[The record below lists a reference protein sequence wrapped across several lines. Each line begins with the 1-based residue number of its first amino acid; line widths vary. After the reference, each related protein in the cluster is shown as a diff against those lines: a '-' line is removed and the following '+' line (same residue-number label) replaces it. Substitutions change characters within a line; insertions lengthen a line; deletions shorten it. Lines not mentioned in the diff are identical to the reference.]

1 MDPGTGL
8 DDQRWLWSRMPIM
21 VREPNSLLSLRP
33 VLNVLGFLY
42 VGLAT
47 AMLIPAIVD
56 VAAKNADWQ
65 AFVFSAL
72 LTGLVGML
80 LSIAVGGSLNIG
92 LDTRQ
97 TFVLTTL
104 AWATL
109 PAFGALPFLWLGI
122 GYADAVFE
130 AVSGFTT
137 TGSTILSG
145 LDGLPPGLLVWR
157 SIMQWMGG
165 VGIIVMAIVLLP
177 FLRIGGMQLFQTE
190 NSDRSEKIVSRS
202 VELIR
207 LLGLAYVLLTVTCI
221 VAYLATGLDMFDA
234 FNHGLTTI
242 STGGFSTHDQSF
254 GYFQNPVSG
263 WVAVLFM
270 IIGALPFVLIVQAL
284 RGQPMI
290 LWRDPQVRALL
301 GFLGIV
307 SLVLTVYLGVEM
319 EMPFHD
325 ALLKATFNVVS
336 IVTGTGYALGD
347 YTQWG
352 APVIGIALLLKFV
365 GGCTGS
371 TTGGIK
377 MFRFLVFFGTVRAH
391 LRRMVR
397 PNRVMSEQYGG
408 SRLTAE
414 LSFSVLAFL
423 VVYLGSVGA
432 VTLALS
438 FFGLDLITAMSAAAT
453 SIGNVGPGLGTMIGP
468 AGNFSGLP
476 DGAKWLLSFA
486 MLIGRL
492 ELFTVLVLLDPD
504 FWSR

>member
-1 MDPGTGL
+1 MI
-8 DDQRWLWSRMPIM
+8 SF
-21 VREPNSLLSLRP
+21 RP

-56 VAAKNADWQ
+56 VALKNPDWQ
-65 AFVFSAL
+65 AFVFSSL
-72 LTGLVGML
+72 FTGLLGML
-80 LSIAVGGSLNIG
+80 LSISVGGSLEKG

-137 TGSTILSG
+137 TGSTVLSG
-145 LDGLPPGLLVWR
+145 LDYLPPGLLVWR

-177 FLRIGGMQLFQTE
+177 FLRIGGMQLFQSE
-190 NSDRSEKIVSRS
+190 SSDRSEKIVSRS

-207 LLGLAYVLLTVTCI
+207 LIGLAYLFLTVLCI
-221 VAYLATGLDMFDA
+221 VAYLATGMDLFDA
-234 FNHGLTTI
+234 FNHALTTI
-242 STGGFSTHDQSF
+242 ATGGYSTHDLSF
-254 GYFQNPVSG
+254 GYFTNPASG
-263 WVAVLFM
+263 WVAVVFM
-270 IIGALPFVLIVQAL
+270 VIGALPFVLIIQAL
-284 RGQPMI
+284 RGQPLL
-290 LWRDPQVRALL
+290 LWRDPQVRVLIA
-301 GFLGIV
+301 FLAIV
-307 SLVLTVYLGVEM
+307 SLTLTIYLGVEM
-319 EMPFHD
+319 DFPLD
-325 ALLKATFNVVS
+325 QALLKATFNVISV
-336 IVTGTGYALGD
+336 VTGTGYALGD
-347 YTQWG
+347 FTEWG
-352 APVIGIALLLKFV
+352 PPVIGIALLLMFV

-377 MFRFLVFFGTVRAH
+377 IFRFLVFFGTVRAH

-397 PNRVMSEQYGG
+397 PHRVMSEEYGG
-408 SRLTAE
+408 TRLTPE

-423 VVYLGSVGA
+423 VVYLGTVGII
-432 VTLALS
+432 TLALS
-438 FFGLDLITAMSAAAT
+438 FFGLDLVTAVSAAAT
-453 SIGNVGPGLGTMIGP
+453 SVGNVGPGLGPIIGP
-468 AGNFSGLP
+468 SGNFAPLP
-476 DGAKWLLSFA
+476 EGAKWLLSFA
-486 MLIGRL
+486 MLMGRL

>member
-1 MDPGTGL
+1 MI
-8 DDQRWLWSRMPIM
+8 SI
-21 VREPNSLLSLRP
+21 RP

-56 VAAKNADWQ
+56 VAQKNADWQ

-72 LTGLVGML
+72 LTGMFGML
-80 LSIAVGGSLNIG
+80 LSLAMGGSLREG

-97 TFVLTTL
+97 TFILTTL
-104 AWATL
+104 SWATL
-109 PAFGALPFLWLGI
+109 PAFGALPFLWLGV

-137 TGSTILSG
+137 TGSTVLTG
-145 LDGLPPGLLVWR
+145 LDSLPPGLLVWR

-177 FLRIGGMQLFQTE
+177 FLRIGGMQLFQSE

-207 LLGLAYVLLTVTCI
+207 LLGLAYVFLTVLCI
-221 VAYLATGLDMFDA
+221 VAYLATGMELFDA
-234 FNHGLTTI
+234 FNHALTTI
-242 STGGFSTHDQSF
+242 ATGGYSTHDLSF
-254 GYFQNPVSG
+254 GYFKNPASS
-263 WVAVLFM
+263 WVAIVFM

-284 RGQPMI
+284 RGQPLL
-290 LWRDPQVRALL
+290 LWKDPQVRALL
-301 GFLGIV
+301 GFLALV
-307 SLVLTVYLGVEM
+307 SLTLTVYLGVNMQFAFDE
-319 EMPFHD
+319 
-325 ALLKATFNVVS
+325 ALLKASFMVVS

-347 YTQWG
+347 FSQWG
-352 APVIGIALLLKFV
+352 APVVGIALFLMFV

-377 MFRFLVFFGTVRAH
+377 VFRFLVFFGTVRAH

-397 PNRVMSEQYGG
+397 PNRIMSEEYAGT
-408 SRLTAE
+408 RLTPE

-423 VVYLGSVGA
+423 VVYMGSVGIIT
-432 VTLALS
+432 VALS
-438 FFGLDLITAMSAAAT
+438 FFDLDLVTAISAAAT
-453 SIGNVGPGLGTMIGP
+453 SVGNVGPGLGPVIGP
-468 AGNFSGLP
+468 AGHFAPLP
-476 DGAKWLLSFA
+476 DGAKWLLSLA
-486 MLIGRL
+486 MLVGRL

-504 FWSR
+504 FWSK

>member
-1 MDPGTGL
+1 MI
-8 DDQRWLWSRMPIM
+8 SF
-21 VREPNSLLSLRP
+21 RP

-56 VAAKNADWQ
+56 VAQKNPDWQ

-72 LTGLVGML
+72 LTGMVGML
-80 LSIAVGGSLNIG
+80 LSIAVGGSLEEG

-137 TGSTILSG
+137 TGSTVLSG
-145 LDGLPPGLLVWR
+145 LDDLPPGLLVWR
-157 SIMQWMGG
+157 SLMQWMGG

-177 FLRIGGMQLFQTE
+177 FLRIGGMQLFQSE
-190 NSDRSEKIVSRS
+190 SSDRSEKIVSRS

-207 LLGLAYVLLTVTCI
+207 LLGMAYLFLTVLC
-221 VAYLATGLDMFDA
+221 VLAYLATGMNLFDA
-234 FNHGLTTI
+234 VNHALTTI
-242 STGGFSTHDQSF
+242 ATGGYSTHDLSF
-254 GYFQNPVSG
+254 SYFTNPASG
-263 WVAVLFM
+263 WVAIVFM
-270 IIGALPFVLIVQAL
+270 IIGALPFVLIIQAL
-284 RGQPMI
+284 RGQPLL
-290 LWRDPQVRALL
+290 LWRDPQVRALI
-301 GFLGIV
+301 GFLAIV
-307 SLVLTVYLGVEM
+307 SLTLTVYLGVNM
-319 EMPFHD
+319 DFRFDD
-325 ALLKATFNVVS
+325 ALLRATFNVVS

-347 YTQWG
+347 FTEWG
-352 APVIGIALLLKFV
+352 PPVVGITLLLMFV

-377 MFRFLVFFGTVRAH
+377 VFRFLVFFGTVRAH

-397 PNRVMSEQYGG
+397 PNRVMSEEYGG
-408 SRLTAE
+408 TRLTPE

-423 VVYLGSVGA
+423 VVYLGSVGIIT
-432 VTLALS
+432 VALS
-438 FFGLDLITAMSAAAT
+438 FFDLDLVTAVSAAAT
-453 SIGNVGPGLGTMIGP
+453 SVGNVGPGIGP
-468 AGNFSGLP
+468 IIGPSGNFAPLP

-486 MLIGRL
+486 MLVGRL

>member
-1 MDPGTGL
+1 L
-8 DDQRWLWSRMPIM
+8 ISF
-21 VREPNSLLSLRP
+21 RP

-56 VAAKNADWQ
+56 VALKNPDWQ
-65 AFVFSAL
+65 AFVFSSL
-72 LTGLVGML
+72 FTGLLGML
-80 LSIAVGGSLNIG
+80 LSISVGGSLEKG

-137 TGSTILSG
+137 TGSTVLSG
-145 LDGLPPGLLVWR
+145 LDYLPPGLLVWR

-177 FLRIGGMQLFQTE
+177 FLRIGGMQLFQSE
-190 NSDRSEKIVSRS
+190 SSDRSEKIVSRS

-207 LLGLAYVLLTVTCI
+207 LIGLAYLFLTVLCI
-221 VAYLATGLDMFDA
+221 VAYLATGMDLFDA
-234 FNHGLTTI
+234 FNHALTTI
-242 STGGFSTHDQSF
+242 ATGGYSTHDLSF
-254 GYFQNPVSG
+254 GYFTNPASG
-263 WVAVLFM
+263 WVAVVFM
-270 IIGALPFVLIVQAL
+270 VIGALPFVLIIQAL
-284 RGQPMI
+284 RGQPLL
-290 LWRDPQVRALL
+290 LWRDPQVRVLIA
-301 GFLGIV
+301 FLAIV
-307 SLVLTVYLGVEM
+307 SLTLTIYLGVEM
-319 EMPFHD
+319 DFPLD
-325 ALLKATFNVVS
+325 QALLKATFNVISV
-336 IVTGTGYALGD
+336 VTGTGYALGD
-347 YTQWG
+347 FTEWG
-352 APVIGIALLLKFV
+352 PPVIGIALLLMFV

-377 MFRFLVFFGTVRAH
+377 IFRFLVFFGTVRAH

-397 PNRVMSEQYGG
+397 PHRVMSEEYGG
-408 SRLTAE
+408 TRLTPE

-423 VVYLGSVGA
+423 VVYLGTVGII
-432 VTLALS
+432 TLALS
-438 FFGLDLITAMSAAAT
+438 FFGLDLVTAVSAAAT
-453 SIGNVGPGLGTMIGP
+453 SVGNVGPGLGPVIGP
-468 AGNFSGLP
+468 SGNFAPLP
-476 DGAKWLLSFA
+476 EGAKWLLSFA
-486 MLIGRL
+486 MLMGRL

>member
-1 MDPGTGL
+1 MKGVTTNADLHRPKPPEADRL
-8 DDQRWLWSRMPIM
+8 I
-21 VREPNSLLSLRP
+21 SLRP

-47 AMLIPAIVD
+47 AMLVPAIVD
-56 VAAKNADWQ
+56 VAQKNADWQ

-72 LTGLVGML
+72 LTGLIGML
-80 LSIAVGGSLNIG
+80 LSIAVGGSLEKG

-97 TFVLTTL
+97 TFILTTL

-109 PAFGALPFLWLGI
+109 PAFGALPFLWLGV

-137 TGSTILSG
+137 TGSTVLSG

-157 SIMQWMGG
+157 SLMQWMGG

-177 FLRIGGMQLFQTE
+177 FLRIGGMQLFQSE

-207 LLGLAYVLLTVTCI
+207 LIGLSYLFMTFLCMLG
-221 VAYLATGLDMFDA
+221 YLATGIDLFDA
-234 FNHGLTTI
+234 VNHALTTV
-242 STGGFSTHDQSF
+242 STGGYSTHDASF
-254 GYFQNPVSG
+254 SYFTNPASG
-263 WVAVLFM
+263 WVAVVFM
-270 IIGALPFVLIVQAL
+270 IAGAMPFVLLIQAL
-284 RGQPMI
+284 RGQPLL
-290 LWRDPQVRALL
+290 LWRDPQVRALI
-301 GFLGIV
+301 GFLALV
-307 SLVLTVYLGVEM
+307 SLTLTVYLGVTM
-319 EMPFHD
+319 HFPFD
-325 ALLKATFNVVS
+325 EALLRATFNVVS

-377 MFRFLVFFGTVRAH
+377 VFRFLVFFGTVRAH

-397 PNRVMSEQYGG
+397 PNRVMSEEYGG
-408 SRLTAE
+408 TRLTPE

-423 VVYLGSVGA
+423 VVYLGSVGII
-432 VTLALS
+432 TLALS
-438 FFGLDLITAMSAAAT
+438 FFDLDLVTAVSAAAT
-453 SIGNVGPGLGTMIGP
+453 SVGNVGPGLGPIIGP
-468 AGNFSGLP
+468 AGNFAALP
-476 DGAKWLLSFA
+476 EGAKWLLSFA
-486 MLIGRL
+486 MLLGRL

-504 FWSR
+504 FWSK

>member
-1 MDPGTGL
+1 M
-8 DDQRWLWSRMPIM
+8 
-21 VREPNSLLSLRP
+21 
-33 VLNVLGFLY
+33 NVLGFLY

-56 VAAKNADWQ
+56 VAQKNADWQ

-72 LTGLVGML
+72 LTGLFGML
-80 LSIAVGGSLNIG
+80 LSLAVGGSLREG

-97 TFVLTTL
+97 TFILTTL
-104 AWATL
+104 SWATL

-137 TGSTILSG
+137 TGSTVLTG
-145 LDGLPPGLLVWR
+145 LDSLPPGLLVWR
-157 SIMQWMGG
+157 SMLQWMGG

-177 FLRIGGMQLFQTE
+177 FLRIGGMQLFQSE
-190 NSDRSEKIVSRS
+190 SSDRSEKIVSRS

-207 LLGLAYVLLTVTCI
+207 LIGLAYLFLTVLCI
-221 VAYLATGLDMFDA
+221 AAYLATGMELFDA
-234 FNHGLTTI
+234 FNHALTTI
-242 STGGFSTHDQSF
+242 ATGGYSTHDESF
-254 GYFQNPVSG
+254 GYFKNPASG
-263 WVAVLFM
+263 WVAVVFM
-270 IIGALPFVLIVQAL
+270 IIGAMPFVLLIQAL
-284 RGQPMI
+284 RGHPLQ

-301 GFLGIV
+301 GFLALV
-307 SLVLTVYLGVEM
+307 SLTLTVYLGINM
-319 EMPFHD
+319 RFPFEE
-325 ALLKATFNVVS
+325 ALLRATFNVVS

-347 YTQWG
+347 FSQWG
-352 APVIGIALLLKFV
+352 APVVGIAFLLMFV

-377 MFRFLVFFGTVRAH
+377 IFRFLVFFGTVRAH

-397 PNRVMSEQYGG
+397 PHRIMSEEYAGT
-408 SRLTAE
+408 RLTPE

-423 VVYLGSVGA
+423 VVYMGSVGIIT
-432 VTLALS
+432 VALS
-438 FFGLDLITAMSAAAT
+438 FFDLDLVTAISAAAT
-453 SIGNVGPGLGTMIGP
+453 SVGNVGPGLGPVIGP
-468 AGNFSGLP
+468 AGHFAPLP

-486 MLIGRL
+486 MLVGRL

-504 FWSR
+504 FWSK

>member
-1 MDPGTGL
+1 M
-8 DDQRWLWSRMPIM
+8 I
-21 VREPNSLLSLRP
+21 SLRP

-65 AFVFSAL
+65 AFVFSSL
-72 LTGLVGML
+72 LTGMFGML
-80 LSIAVGGSLNIG
+80 LSIAVGGSLSQG

-97 TFVLTTL
+97 TFILTTL
-104 AWATL
+104 SWATL
-109 PAFGALPFLWLGI
+109 PVFGSLPFLWLGVS
-122 GYADAVFE
+122 YADAIFE

-137 TGSTILSG
+137 TGSTVLSG

-177 FLRIGGMQLFQTE
+177 FLRIGGMQLFQSE

-207 LLGLAYVLLTVTCI
+207 LLGLAYVFLTVLCI
-221 VAYLATGLDMFDA
+221 ICYIATGLDLFDA
-234 FNHGLTTI
+234 FNHALTTI
-242 STGGFSTHDQSF
+242 ATGGYSTHDESF
-254 GYFQNPVSG
+254 GYFKNPASG
-263 WVAVLFM
+263 WVAVVFM
-270 IIGALPFVLIVQAL
+270 IIGALPFVLIIQAL
-284 RGQPMI
+284 RGQPAL
-290 LWRDPQVRALL
+290 LWRDPQVRALV
-301 GFLGIV
+301 GFLAIV

-319 EMPFHD
+319 RFPFD
-325 ALLKATFNVVS
+325 EALLKATFNVVS
-336 IVTGTGYALGD
+336 VVTGTGFAYGD

-377 MFRFLVFFGTVRAH
+377 VFRFLVFFGTVRAH

-397 PNRVMSEQYGG
+397 PNRVMSEEYGG
-408 SRLTAE
+408 TRLTPE

-423 VVYLGSVGA
+423 VVYLGSVG
-432 VTLALS
+432 VITLALS
-438 FFGLDLITAMSAAAT
+438 FFGLDLVTAVSAAAT
-453 SIGNVGPGLGTMIGP
+453 SVGNVGPGLGTIIGP
-468 AGNFSGLP
+468 AGNFAPLP

-486 MLIGRL
+486 MLLGRL

>member
-1 MDPGTGL
+1 M
-8 DDQRWLWSRMPIM
+8 
-21 VREPNSLLSLRP
+21 
-33 VLNVLGFLY
+33 NVLGFLY

-56 VAAKNADWQ
+56 VANKNADWQ

-72 LTGLVGML
+72 LTGMFGML
-80 LSIAVGGSLNIG
+80 LSLAMGGSLREG

-97 TFVLTTL
+97 TFILTTL
-104 AWATL
+104 SWSTL

-137 TGSTILSG
+137 TGSTVLTG
-145 LDGLPPGLLVWR
+145 LDSLPPGLLVWR

-177 FLRIGGMQLFQTE
+177 FLGIGGMQLFQSE

-207 LLGLAYVLLTVTCI
+207 LLGLAYLFLTVLCI
-221 VAYLATGLDMFDA
+221 ASYLATGMELFDA
-234 FNHGLTTI
+234 FNHALTTI
-242 STGGFSTHDQSF
+242 ATGGYSTHDLSF
-254 GYFQNPVSG
+254 GYFTNPASS
-263 WVAVLFM
+263 WVAIVFM
-270 IIGALPFVLIVQAL
+270 IIGALPFVLIIQAL
-284 RGQPMI
+284 RGQPLL
-290 LWRDPQVRALL
+290 LWKDPQVRALL
-301 GFLGIV
+301 GFLAIV
-307 SLVLTVYLGVEM
+307 SITLTVYLGVNMQFSFDE
-319 EMPFHD
+319 
-325 ALLKATFNVVS
+325 ALVRATFMVVS

-347 YTQWG
+347 FSQWG
-352 APVIGIALLLKFV
+352 PPVVGIAFLLMFV

-377 MFRFLVFFGTVRAH
+377 IFRFLVFFGTVRAH

-397 PNRVMSEQYGG
+397 PHRIMSEEYAGT
-408 SRLTAE
+408 RLKPE

-423 VVYLGSVGA
+423 VVYLGSVG
-432 VTLALS
+432 VITVALS
-438 FFGLDLITAMSAAAT
+438 FFDLDLVTAISAAAT
-453 SIGNVGPGLGTMIGP
+453 SVGNVGPGLGPMIGP
-468 AGNFSGLP
+468 AGHFAPLP
-476 DGAKWLLSFA
+476 DGAKWLLSLA
-486 MLIGRL
+486 MLVGRL

-504 FWSR
+504 FWSK

>member
-1 MDPGTGL
+1 M
-8 DDQRWLWSRMPIM
+8 
-21 VREPNSLLSLRP
+21 
-33 VLNVLGFLY
+33 NVLGFLY

-56 VAAKNADWQ
+56 VAQKNADWQ

-72 LTGLVGML
+72 LTGLFGML
-80 LSIAVGGSLNIG
+80 LSLAVGGSLREG

-97 TFVLTTL
+97 TFILTTL
-104 AWATL
+104 SWATL

-137 TGSTILSG
+137 TGSTVLSG
-145 LDGLPPGLLVWR
+145 LDSLPPGLLVWR
-157 SIMQWMGG
+157 SMLQWMGG

-177 FLRIGGMQLFQTE
+177 FLRIGGMQLFQSE
-190 NSDRSEKIVSRS
+190 SSDRSEKIVSRS

-207 LLGLAYVLLTVTCI
+207 LIGLAYLFLTVLCI
-221 VAYLATGLDMFDA
+221 AAYLATGMELFDA
-234 FNHGLTTI
+234 FNHALTTI
-242 STGGFSTHDQSF
+242 ATGGYSTHDESF
-254 GYFQNPVSG
+254 GYFKNPASG
-263 WVAVLFM
+263 WVAVVFM
-270 IIGALPFVLIVQAL
+270 IIGALPFVLLIQAL
-284 RGQPMI
+284 RGHPLQ

-301 GFLGIV
+301 GFLALV
-307 SLVLTVYLGVEM
+307 SLTLTVYLGINM
-319 EMPFHD
+319 RFPFEE
-325 ALLKATFNVVS
+325 ALLRATFNVVS

-347 YTQWG
+347 FSQWG
-352 APVIGIALLLKFV
+352 APVVGIAFLLMFV

-377 MFRFLVFFGTVRAH
+377 IFRFLVFFGTVRAH

-397 PNRVMSEQYGG
+397 PHRIMSEEYAGT
-408 SRLTAE
+408 RLTPE

-423 VVYLGSVGA
+423 VVYMGSVGIIT
-432 VTLALS
+432 VALS
-438 FFGLDLITAMSAAAT
+438 FFDLDLVTAISAAAT
-453 SIGNVGPGLGTMIGP
+453 SVGNVGPGLGPVIGP
-468 AGNFSGLP
+468 AGHFAPLP

-486 MLIGRL
+486 MLVGRL

-504 FWSR
+504 FWSK

>member
-1 MDPGTGL
+1 M
-8 DDQRWLWSRMPIM
+8 
-21 VREPNSLLSLRP
+21 
-33 VLNVLGFLY
+33 NVLGFLY

-47 AMLIPAIVD
+47 AMLVPAIID
-56 VAAKNADWQ
+56 VAQKNADWQ

-72 LTGLVGML
+72 LTGMFGML
-80 LSIAVGGSLNIG
+80 LSLSMGGALKEG

-97 TFVLTTL
+97 TFILTTL

-109 PAFGALPFLWLGI
+109 PVFGALPFLWLGI

-137 TGSTILSG
+137 TGSTVLTG

-177 FLRIGGMQLFQTE
+177 FLRIGGMQLFQSE
-190 NSDRSEKIVSRS
+190 SSDRSEKIVSRS

-207 LLGLAYVLLTVTCI
+207 LLGLAYLFLTVLCI
-221 VAYLATGLDMFDA
+221 AAYLATGMELFDA
-234 FNHGLTTI
+234 FNHALTTI
-242 STGGFSTHDQSF
+242 ATGGYSTHDLSF
-254 GYFQNPVSG
+254 GYFQNPASS
-263 WVAVLFM
+263 WVAITFM
-270 IIGALPFVLIVQAL
+270 IIGALPFVLIIQAL
-284 RGQPMI
+284 RGHPLL
-290 LWRDPQVRALL
+290 LWKDPQVRALL
-301 GFLGIV
+301 GFLAIV
-307 SLVLTVYLGVEM
+307 SLTLTVHLGVNM
-319 EMPFHD
+319 DFDFDD
-325 ALLKATFNVVS
+325 ALVRATFTVVS

-347 YTQWG
+347 FGQWG
-352 APVIGIALLLKFV
+352 APVVGICLLLMFV

-377 MFRFLVFFGTVRAH
+377 VFRFLVFFGTVRAH

-397 PNRVMSEQYGG
+397 PNRIMSEEYAGT
-408 SRLTAE
+408 RLTPE

-423 VVYLGSVGA
+423 VVYLGSVGIIT
-432 VTLALS
+432 VALS
-438 FFGLDLITAMSAAAT
+438 FFDLDLVTAISAAAT
-453 SIGNVGPGLGTMIGP
+453 SVGNVGPGLGPMIGP
-468 AGNFSGLP
+468 AGHFAPLP

-486 MLIGRL
+486 MLVGRL

-504 FWSR
+504 FWSK

>member
-1 MDPGTGL
+1 M
-8 DDQRWLWSRMPIM
+8 I
-21 VREPNSLLSLRP
+21 SLRP

-56 VAAKNADWQ
+56 VAQKNADWQ

-72 LTGLVGML
+72 LTGMIGML
-80 LSIAVGGSLNIG
+80 LSLAVGGSLREG

-97 TFVLTTL
+97 TFILTTL
-104 AWATL
+104 SWASL

-137 TGSTILSG
+137 TGSTVLTG

-157 SIMQWMGG
+157 SMLQWMGG

-177 FLRIGGMQLFQTE
+177 FLRIGGMQLFQSE
-190 NSDRSEKIVSRS
+190 SSDRSEKIVSRS

-207 LLGLAYVLLTVTCI
+207 LIGLAYLFLTVLCI
-221 VAYLATGLDMFDA
+221 AAYLATGMELFDA
-234 FNHGLTTI
+234 FNHALTTI
-242 STGGFSTHDQSF
+242 ATGGFSTHDQSF
-254 GYFQNPVSG
+254 GYFKNPASG

-270 IIGALPFVLIVQAL
+270 IVGAMPFVLLIQAL
-284 RGQPMI
+284 RGRPLQ

-301 GFLGIV
+301 GFLALV
-307 SLVLTVYLGVEM
+307 SLTLTVYLGINM
-319 EMPFHD
+319 RFPFEE
-325 ALLKATFNVVS
+325 ALLRSTFNVVS

-347 YTQWG
+347 FTQWG
-352 APVIGIALLLKFV
+352 APVVGIAFLLMFV

-377 MFRFLVFFGTVRAH
+377 IFRFLVFFGTVRAH

-397 PNRVMSEQYGG
+397 PHRIMSEEYAGT
-408 SRLTAE
+408 RLTPE

-423 VVYLGSVGA
+423 VVYMGSVGIIT
-432 VTLALS
+432 VALS
-438 FFGLDLITAMSAAAT
+438 FFDLDLVTAISAAAT
-453 SIGNVGPGLGTMIGP
+453 SVGNVGPGLGPVIGP
-468 AGNFSGLP
+468 AGHFAPLP

-486 MLIGRL
+486 MLVGRL

-504 FWSR
+504 FWSK

>member
-1 MDPGTGL
+1 
-8 DDQRWLWSRMPIM
+8 
-21 VREPNSLLSLRP
+21 
-33 VLNVLGFLY
+33 
-42 VGLAT
+42 
-47 AMLIPAIVD
+47 MLIPAIVD
-56 VAAKNADWQ
+56 VAQKNADWQ

-72 LTGLVGML
+72 LTGMIGML
-80 LSIAVGGSLNIG
+80 LSLAVGGSLREG

-97 TFVLTTL
+97 TFILTTL
-104 AWATL
+104 SWASL

-137 TGSTILSG
+137 TGSTVLTG

-157 SIMQWMGG
+157 SMLQWMGG

-177 FLRIGGMQLFQTE
+177 FLRIGGMQLFQSE
-190 NSDRSEKIVSRS
+190 SSDRSEKIVSRS

-207 LLGLAYVLLTVTCI
+207 LIGLAYLFLTVLCI
-221 VAYLATGLDMFDA
+221 AAYLATGMELFDA
-234 FNHGLTTI
+234 FNHALTTI
-242 STGGFSTHDQSF
+242 ATGGFSTHDQSF
-254 GYFQNPVSG
+254 GYFKNPASG

-270 IIGALPFVLIVQAL
+270 IVGAMPFVLLIQAL
-284 RGQPMI
+284 RGRPLQ

-301 GFLGIV
+301 GFLALV
-307 SLVLTVYLGVEM
+307 SLTLTVYLGINM
-319 EMPFHD
+319 RFPFEE
-325 ALLKATFNVVS
+325 ALLRSTFNVVS

-347 YTQWG
+347 FTQWG
-352 APVIGIALLLKFV
+352 APVVGIAFLLMFV

-377 MFRFLVFFGTVRAH
+377 IFRFLVFFGTVRAH

-397 PNRVMSEQYGG
+397 PHRIMSEEYAGT
-408 SRLTAE
+408 RLTPE

-423 VVYLGSVGA
+423 VVYMGSVGIIT
-432 VTLALS
+432 VALS
-438 FFGLDLITAMSAAAT
+438 FFDLDLVTAISAAAT
-453 SIGNVGPGLGTMIGP
+453 SVGNVGPGLGPVIGP
-468 AGNFSGLP
+468 AGHFAPLP

-486 MLIGRL
+486 MLVGRL

-504 FWSR
+504 FWSK

>member
-1 MDPGTGL
+1 
-8 DDQRWLWSRMPIM
+8 
-21 VREPNSLLSLRP
+21 
-33 VLNVLGFLY
+33 
-42 VGLAT
+42 
-47 AMLIPAIVD
+47 MLIPAIVD
-56 VAAKNADWQ
+56 IAEKNADWQ
-65 AFVFSAL
+65 AFVFSAV
-72 LTGLVGML
+72 LTGMVGML
-80 LSIAVGGSLNIG
+80 LSLAVGGALLEG

-97 TFVLTTL
+97 TFILTTL

-122 GYADAVFE
+122 DYADAVFE

-137 TGSTILSG
+137 TGSTVLTG
-145 LDGLPPGLLVWR
+145 LDDLPPGLLVWR

-177 FLRIGGMQLFQTE
+177 FLRIGGMQLFQSE

-207 LLGLAYVLLTVTCI
+207 LLGLAYLFLTVLCI
-221 VAYLATGLDMFDA
+221 AAYVVTGMELFDA
-234 FNHGLTTI
+234 FNHALTTI
-242 STGGFSTHDQSF
+242 ATGGYSTHDVSF
-254 GYFQNPVSG
+254 SYFTNPATG
-263 WVAVLFM
+263 WVAVVFM
-270 IIGALPFVLIVQAL
+270 IIGSLPFVLIVQAL
-284 RGQPMI
+284 RGHPLL

-301 GFLGIV
+301 GFLAVV
-307 SLVLTVYLGVEM
+307 SLTLTVYLGINM
-319 EMPFHD
+319 HFPFD
-325 ALLKATFNVVS
+325 EALLRATFNVVS

-347 YTQWG
+347 YSSWG
-352 APVIGIALLLKFV
+352 APVVGIALLLMFV

-397 PNRVMSEQYGG
+397 PHRIMSEEYSGT
-408 SRLTAE
+408 RLTPE

-423 VVYLGSVGA
+423 VVYMGSVG
-432 VTLALS
+432 VITVALS
-438 FFGLDLITAMSAAAT
+438 FFDLDLVTAVSAAAT
-453 SIGNVGPGLGTMIGP
+453 SVGNVGPGLGPVIGP
-468 AGNFSGLP
+468 DGHFAPLP

-486 MLIGRL
+486 MLVGRL

-504 FWSR
+504 FWSK

>member
-1 MDPGTGL
+1 
-8 DDQRWLWSRMPIM
+8 
-21 VREPNSLLSLRP
+21 
-33 VLNVLGFLY
+33 
-42 VGLAT
+42 
-47 AMLIPAIVD
+47 MLIPAIVD
-56 VAAKNADWQ
+56 VAQKNPDWQ

-72 LTGLVGML
+72 LTGMVGML
-80 LSIAVGGSLNIG
+80 LSIAVGGSLEEG

-137 TGSTILSG
+137 TGSTVLSG
-145 LDGLPPGLLVWR
+145 LDDLPPGLLVWR
-157 SIMQWMGG
+157 SLMQWMGG

-177 FLRIGGMQLFQTE
+177 FLRIGGMQLFQSE
-190 NSDRSEKIVSRS
+190 SSDRSEKIVSRS

-207 LLGLAYVLLTVTCI
+207 LLGMAYLFLTVLC
-221 VAYLATGLDMFDA
+221 VLAYLATGMNLFDA
-234 FNHGLTTI
+234 VNHALTTI
-242 STGGFSTHDQSF
+242 ATGGYSTHDLSF
-254 GYFQNPVSG
+254 SYFTNPASG
-263 WVAVLFM
+263 WVAIVFM
-270 IIGALPFVLIVQAL
+270 IIGALPFVLIIQAL
-284 RGQPMI
+284 RGQPLL
-290 LWRDPQVRALL
+290 LWRDPQVRALI
-301 GFLGIV
+301 GFLAIV
-307 SLVLTVYLGVEM
+307 SLTLTVYLGVNM
-319 EMPFHD
+319 DFRFDD
-325 ALLKATFNVVS
+325 ALLRATFNVVS

-347 YTQWG
+347 FTEWG
-352 APVIGIALLLKFV
+352 PPVVGITLLLMFV

-377 MFRFLVFFGTVRAH
+377 VFRFLVFFGTVRAH

-397 PNRVMSEQYGG
+397 PNRVMSEEYGG
-408 SRLTAE
+408 TRLTPE

-423 VVYLGSVGA
+423 VVYLGSVGIIT
-432 VTLALS
+432 VALS
-438 FFGLDLITAMSAAAT
+438 FFDLDLVTAVSAAAT
-453 SIGNVGPGLGTMIGP
+453 SVGNVGPGIGP
-468 AGNFSGLP
+468 IIGPSGNFAPLP

-486 MLIGRL
+486 MLVGRL

>member
-1 MDPGTGL
+1 MDALGL
-8 DDQRWLWSRMPIM
+8 ISF
-21 VREPNSLLSLRP
+21 RP

-56 VAAKNADWQ
+56 VAQKNPDWQ

-80 LSIAVGGSLNIG
+80 LSIAVGGALEKG

-97 TFVLTTL
+97 TFILTTL

-137 TGSTILSG
+137 TGSTVLSG
-145 LDGLPPGLLVWR
+145 LDDLPPGLLVWR
-157 SIMQWMGG
+157 SMLQWMGG

-177 FLRIGGMQLFQTE
+177 FLRIGGMQLFQSE
-190 NSDRSEKIVSRS
+190 SSDRSEKIVSRS

-207 LLGLAYVLLTVTCI
+207 LIGMAYVFLTILCI
-221 VAYLATGLDMFDA
+221 IAYLATGMELFDA
-234 FNHGLTTI
+234 FNHALTTI
-242 STGGFSTHDQSF
+242 ATGGYSTKDLSF
-254 GYFQNPVSG
+254 TYFTNPASG
-263 WVAVLFM
+263 WVAITFM
-270 IIGALPFVLIVQAL
+270 VIGALPFVMIIQAL
-284 RGQPMI
+284 RGQPLL
-290 LWRDPQVRALL
+290 LWRDPQVRVLL
-301 GFLGIV
+301 GFLALV
-307 SLVLTVYLGVEM
+307 SLTLTVYLGVKM
-319 EMPFHD
+319 GFPFDD

-347 YTQWG
+347 FTEWG
-352 APVIGIALLLKFV
+352 PPVVGIGLLLMFV

-377 MFRFLVFFGTVRAH
+377 IFRFLVFFGTVRAH

-397 PNRVMSEQYGG
+397 PNRVMSEEYAGT
-408 SRLTAE
+408 RLTPE

-423 VVYLGSVGA
+423 VVYMGTVG
-432 VTLALS
+432 VITVALS
-438 FFGLDLITAMSAAAT
+438 FFDLDLVTALSAAAT
-453 SIGNVGPGLGTMIGP
+453 SVGNVGPGLGPIIGP
-468 AGNFSGLP
+468 SGNFAPLP

-504 FWSR
+504 FWSK

>member
-1 MDPGTGL
+1 M
-8 DDQRWLWSRMPIM
+8 
-21 VREPNSLLSLRP
+21 
-33 VLNVLGFLY
+33 NVLGFLY

-56 VAAKNADWQ
+56 VAQKNADWQ

-72 LTGLVGML
+72 LTGLFGML
-80 LSIAVGGSLNIG
+80 LSLAVGGSLREG

-97 TFVLTTL
+97 TFILTTL
-104 AWATL
+104 SWATL

-137 TGSTILSG
+137 TGSTVLTG
-145 LDGLPPGLLVWR
+145 LDSLPPGLLVWR
-157 SIMQWMGG
+157 SMLQWMGG

-177 FLRIGGMQLFQTE
+177 FLRIGGMQLFQSE
-190 NSDRSEKIVSRS
+190 SSDRSEKIVSRS

-207 LLGLAYVLLTVTCI
+207 LIGLAYLFLTVLCI
-221 VAYLATGLDMFDA
+221 AAYLATGMELFDA
-234 FNHGLTTI
+234 FNHALTTI
-242 STGGFSTHDQSF
+242 ATGGYSTHDESF
-254 GYFQNPVSG
+254 GYFKNPASG
-263 WVAVLFM
+263 WVAVVFM
-270 IIGALPFVLIVQAL
+270 IIGALPFVLLIQAL
-284 RGQPMI
+284 RGHPLQ

-301 GFLGIV
+301 GFLALV
-307 SLVLTVYLGVEM
+307 SLTLTVYLGINM
-319 EMPFHD
+319 RFPFEE
-325 ALLKATFNVVS
+325 ALLRATFNVVS

-347 YTQWG
+347 FSQWG
-352 APVIGIALLLKFV
+352 APVVGIAFLLMFV

-377 MFRFLVFFGTVRAH
+377 IFRFLVFFGTVRAH

-397 PNRVMSEQYGG
+397 PHRIMSEEYAGT
-408 SRLTAE
+408 RLTPE

-423 VVYLGSVGA
+423 VVYMGSVGIIT
-432 VTLALS
+432 VALS
-438 FFGLDLITAMSAAAT
+438 FFDLDLVTAISAAAT
-453 SIGNVGPGLGTMIGP
+453 SVGNVGPGLGPVIGP
-468 AGNFSGLP
+468 AGHFAPLP

-486 MLIGRL
+486 MLVGRL

-504 FWSR
+504 FWSK

>member
-1 MDPGTGL
+1 M
-8 DDQRWLWSRMPIM
+8 
-21 VREPNSLLSLRP
+21 
-33 VLNVLGFLY
+33 LGFLY

-56 VAAKNADWQ
+56 VIAKNADWQ

-72 LTGLVGML
+72 ITGLFGLL
-80 LSIAVGGSLNIG
+80 LSLAMGGSLSKG

-97 TFVLTTL
+97 TFILTTL
-104 AWATL
+104 AWTTL
-109 PAFGALPFLWLGI
+109 PAFGAVPFLWLGV

-137 TGSTILSG
+137 TGSTVLSG

-165 VGIIVMAIVLLP
+165 VGIVVMAIVLLP
-177 FLRIGGMQLFQTE
+177 FLGIGGMQLFQSE
-190 NSDRSEKIVSRS
+190 NSDRSQKIVSRS

-207 LLGLAYVLLTVTCI
+207 LLGLAYVFLTVLCI
-221 VAYLATGLDMFDA
+221 IAFLATGMELFDA
-234 FNHGLTTI
+234 FNHALTTI
-242 STGGFSTHDQSF
+242 ATGGYSTHDLSF
-254 GYFQNPVSG
+254 GYFDNLAAG
-263 WVAVLFM
+263 WVAVFFM
-270 IIGALPFVLIVQAL
+270 IIGAMPFVLIIQAL
-284 RGQPMI
+284 RGQPLL
-290 LWRDPQVRALL
+290 LWRDPQVRALIT
-301 GFLGIV
+301 FLVIV
-307 SLVLTVYLGVEM
+307 SLGLTVYLGVHM
-319 EMPFHD
+319 HFPFPE

-336 IVTGTGYALGD
+336 VVTGTGYAYGD

-352 APVIGIALLLKFV
+352 PPVVGLALLLKFV

-377 MFRFLVFFGTVRAH
+377 VFRFLVFFGTVRAH

-397 PNRVMSEQYGG
+397 PSRVMSEEYGG
-408 SRLTAE
+408 TRLTPE

-423 VVYLGSVGA
+423 VVYLGSVGMI
-432 VTLALS
+432 TLALS
-438 FFGLDLITAMSAAAT
+438 FFDLDLLTAISAAAT
-453 SIGNVGPGLGTMIGP
+453 SVGNVGPGLGPIIGP
-468 AGNFSGLP
+468 SGNFAPLP

-486 MLIGRL
+486 MLLGRL

>member
-1 MDPGTGL
+1 MI
-8 DDQRWLWSRMPIM
+8 SF
-21 VREPNSLLSLRP
+21 RP

-56 VAAKNADWQ
+56 VALKNPDWQ
-65 AFVFSAL
+65 AFVFSSL
-72 LTGLVGML
+72 FTGLLGML
-80 LSIAVGGSLNIG
+80 LSISVGGSLEKG

-137 TGSTILSG
+137 TGSTVLSG
-145 LDGLPPGLLVWR
+145 LDYLPPGLLIWR

-177 FLRIGGMQLFQTE
+177 FLRIGGMQLFQSE
-190 NSDRSEKIVSRS
+190 SSDRSEKIVSRS

-207 LLGLAYVLLTVTCI
+207 LIGLAYLFLTVLCI
-221 VAYLATGLDMFDA
+221 VAYLATGMDLFDA
-234 FNHGLTTI
+234 FNHALTTI
-242 STGGFSTHDQSF
+242 ATGGYSTHDLSF
-254 GYFQNPVSG
+254 GYFTNPASG
-263 WVAVLFM
+263 WVAVVFM
-270 IIGALPFVLIVQAL
+270 VIGALPFVLIIQAL
-284 RGQPMI
+284 RGQP
-290 LWRDPQVRALL
+290 LLFWHDPQVRVLIA
-301 GFLGIV
+301 FLAIV
-307 SLVLTVYLGVEM
+307 SLTLTIYLGVEM
-319 EMPFHD
+319 DFPLD
-325 ALLKATFNVVS
+325 QALLKATFNVISV
-336 IVTGTGYALGD
+336 VTGTGYALGD
-347 YTQWG
+347 FTEWG
-352 APVIGIALLLKFV
+352 PPVIGIALLLMFV

-377 MFRFLVFFGTVRAH
+377 IFRFLVFFGTVRAH

-397 PNRVMSEQYGG
+397 PHRVMSEEYGG
-408 SRLTAE
+408 TRLTPE

-423 VVYLGSVGA
+423 VVYLGTVGII
-432 VTLALS
+432 TLALS
-438 FFGLDLITAMSAAAT
+438 FFGLDLVTAVSAAAT
-453 SIGNVGPGLGTMIGP
+453 SVGNVGPGLGPVIGP
-468 AGNFSGLP
+468 SGNFAPLP
-476 DGAKWLLSFA
+476 EGAKWLLSFA
-486 MLIGRL
+486 MLMGRL

>member
-1 MDPGTGL
+1 M
-8 DDQRWLWSRMPIM
+8 
-21 VREPNSLLSLRP
+21 
-33 VLNVLGFLY
+33 NVLGFLY

-56 VAAKNADWQ
+56 VAQKNADWQ

-72 LTGLVGML
+72 LTGLFGML
-80 LSIAVGGSLNIG
+80 LSLAVGGSLREG

-97 TFVLTTL
+97 TFILTTL
-104 AWATL
+104 SWATL

-137 TGSTILSG
+137 TGSTVLSG

-157 SIMQWMGG
+157 SMLQWMGG

-177 FLRIGGMQLFQTE
+177 FLRIGGMQLFQSE
-190 NSDRSEKIVSRS
+190 SSDRSEKIVSRS

-207 LLGLAYVLLTVTCI
+207 LIGLAYLFLTVLCI
-221 VAYLATGLDMFDA
+221 AAYLATGMELFDA
-234 FNHGLTTI
+234 FNHALTTI
-242 STGGFSTHDQSF
+242 ATGGYSTHDESF
-254 GYFQNPVSG
+254 GYFKNPASG
-263 WVAVLFM
+263 WVAVVFM
-270 IIGALPFVLIVQAL
+270 IIGALPFVLIIQAL
-284 RGQPMI
+284 RGHPLQ

-301 GFLGIV
+301 GFLILV
-307 SLVLTVYLGVEM
+307 SLTLTVYLGINM
-319 EMPFHD
+319 RFPFEE
-325 ALLKATFNVVS
+325 ALLRATFNVVS

-347 YTQWG
+347 FSQWG
-352 APVIGIALLLKFV
+352 APVVGIVFLLMFV

-377 MFRFLVFFGTVRAH
+377 IFRFLVFFGTVRAH

-397 PNRVMSEQYGG
+397 PHRIMSEEYAGT
-408 SRLTAE
+408 RLTPE

-423 VVYLGSVGA
+423 VVYMGSVGIIS
-432 VTLALS
+432 VALS
-438 FFGLDLITAMSAAAT
+438 FFDLDLVTAISAAAT
-453 SIGNVGPGLGTMIGP
+453 SVGNVGPGLGPVIGP
-468 AGNFSGLP
+468 AGHFAPLP

-486 MLIGRL
+486 MLVGRL

-504 FWSR
+504 FWSK